1 MVSYGEK
8 VAPYGGKGSAVW
20 GKGILHLSYLL
31 NEFGDLNLF
40 FSVFTMSAS

>member
-20 GKGILHLSYLL
+20 GKGILHLSYVLMNHL
-31 NEFGDLNLF
+31 KRFGMF
-40 FSVFTMSAS
+40 YV